1 MHNQQGNN
9 AGSTIKRETTDNLH
23 IKGYAPNF
31 FRLNDDSEWQ
41 NEPILLIN
49 KTIETG
55 DAFAPKS
62 FDELTEAHFQKW
74 LALKPT
80 VILIGTGNKMEFLEP
95 KWRAFFYQNGI
106 GIETMAT
113 ESLCR
118 TFAILAAEDR
128 NALGVFFP
136 ITDTDTDTDTQ

>member
-1 MHNQQGNN
+1 MQNN
-9 AGSTIKRETTDNLH
+9 PAPGSGSTMQRETTENLH

-31 FRLNDDSEWQ
+31 FRLNDETEW
-41 NEPILLIN
+41 NNTSILLQN
-49 KTIETG
+49 KEIVTDKNIIPNQ
-55 DAFAPKS
+55 FS
-62 FDELTEAHFQKW
+62 ELTEAHFEAW
-74 LALKPT
+74 ADRKPT
-80 VILIGTGNKMEFLEP
+80 VILIGTGNQMEFLEP
-95 KWRAFFYQNGI
+95 KWRAYFYQRGI

-136 ITDTDTDTDTQ
+136 ITE